1 MSKPV
6 KPIAESSVLGKIKS
20 IANATW
26 RKNDYADNEKPGF
39 LILPILSLA
48 TDPDLHLCECATEDK
63 CLNVSCL
70 IRKGVD
76 KHKDTVLDNEP
87 AMLIVPIKKYVQ
99 KEAMET
105 VTQCQE
111 DLVNA
116 NMINDLIDGPTTN
129 DSVTVKP
136 DSVDAETNT
145 EATVMEG
152 ITESP
157 QVNYDDLCKQMDTF
171 VHDQLAKLTNLG
183 EPKSL
188 PELVSVLKA
197 TESDKF
203 FNSLCKKIE
212 EIADTENG
220 MEKVDH
226 INKYFK
232 SKGMFGQLANKLPE

>member
-1 MSKPV
+1 MSKSV
-6 KPIAESSVLGKIKS
+6 ESKASNRILGEIKS

-26 RKNDYADNEKPGF
+26 RKNNYADNEKPGF

-48 TDPDLHLCECATEDK
+48 NDPNLHPCECTSEEK
-63 CLNVSCL
+63 CLNVTCV

-76 KHKDTVLDNEP
+76 KHKDTVLDDEP
-87 AMLIVPIKKYVQ
+87 AMLIVPIKKYIQ

-105 VTQCQE
+105 VTQSQE
-111 DLVNA
+111 DLVKA
-116 NMINDLIDGPTTN
+116 SMINDLIDGPTTN

-145 EATVMEG
+145 EVTVMDG

-171 VHDQLAKLTNLG
+171 VHDELAKLTNLG

-188 PELVSVLKA
+188 PELVSALKA
-197 TESDKF
+197 TESDQF
-203 FNSLCKKIE
+203 LNSLYKKIE
-212 EIADTENG
+212 QIADTENG

-232 SKGMFGQLANKLPE
+232 AKGMFGSLANKLPE